1 VDGTGGMD
9 SSSGGMDGSSGGASS
24 GGASSGGAS
33 SGGAS
38 SGGASSGGDVGSG
51 GEEAGSGGEEAGSGG
66 EEAGSGGEEAGSG
79 GEEGSGDACGTISAV
94 VPTDED
100 HMLTVTNMDIA
111 EGVDKTYSI
120 QGVSGHNH
128 EVTITAADFVTLA
141 ETGSLALTSTET
153 FSHDHIVNVTCEA

>member
-1 VDGTGGMD
+1 MVCPHQVVYEFHLLHTAE
-9 SSSGGMDGSSGGASS
+9 SRA
-24 GGASSGGAS
+24 
-33 SGGAS
+33 
-38 SGGASSGGDVGSG
+38 DVFRYLVACF
-51 GEEAGSGGEEAGSGG
+51 GEGKTA
-66 EEAGSGGEEAGSG
+66 GEEAGSG